1 MDLIWILTGLT
12 GGGYDGH
19 AGAIKYYNAIEY
31 DNLDNTIKISEFYKS
46 LYRICPE
53 KTDDSILPIINKE
66 LDKGK
71 KFLCKTDIYYNG
83 NRLFE
88 FGYYSKKNGEYKYT
102 TFSNTKNKI
111 IYKKLVALL
120 IDNCMLDLP

>member
-1 MDLIWILTGLT
+1 MDLIWILTGGNYDIHT
-12 GGGYDGH
+12 GYE
-19 AGAIKYYNAIEY
+19 IKIYNLIEY
-31 DNLDNTIKISEFYKS
+31 DNIENIIKISDFNKRVFLIESPK
-46 LYRICPE
+46 INDTITNE
-53 KTDDSILPIINKE
+53 INKE

-83 NRLFE
+83 NRLFD

-120 IDNCMLDLP
+120 LDNCILDLP